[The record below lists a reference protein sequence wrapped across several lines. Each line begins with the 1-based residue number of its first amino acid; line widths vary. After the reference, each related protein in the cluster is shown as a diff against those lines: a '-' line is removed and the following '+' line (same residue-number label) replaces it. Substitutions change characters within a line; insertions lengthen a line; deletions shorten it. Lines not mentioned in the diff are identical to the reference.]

1 MPKRELPFV
10 SILMATRDEKPQYLK
25 EAVESIRR
33 QTYSNW
39 EFLIMDDG
47 SVSPSNYE
55 WLLEESKADKRIKV
69 YRGPGVGLAQ
79 ALNTLIPEAR
89 GEFFARMDSDDRAY
103 PDRIMKEV
111 EYLMRY
117 PTTVLVG
124 TWIRIINN
132 DGQPIHHSCPA
143 DYFSPPWSRAAH
155 SGWCGRMDALKSIGG
170 YSPDFPVSQDYDCW
184 LRLQQKGRVGVVE
197 EILLDYRWGRI
208 SSERSIEQLQYFWIA
223 NQIHEKN
230 SDARP
235 GDLAP
240 VKAKLRRYA
249 FWYDRKFQAQS
260 ISQQA
265 MRYWQQDQY
274 QRAFREFF
282 QSLRVFP
289 FSLRTWVCFF
299 LVFIFHKYPSQFTQY
314 LKLRLILPRVFYL
327 NPKPPSAA
335 VCLHYNGRSKTSNL
349 RLALIIPT
357 ADRLRVLTRFL
368 ESTIPQQDRIAQ
380 IIIVDGGRTPVDDIA
395 EKFPQLPIEY
405 VRSSHPCLTKQKNE
419 GLAHV
424 APDIDLV
431 CFFDDDIILEEDALK
446 NMLLFWEENGEEV
459 GGAAFN
465 IINVLKRKT
474 AFMKK
479 LFLTGSEAKGRIMRS
494 GYGAMLSPVD
504 DSIFTDWIFGG
515 ATVWRREIFKRY
527 RFDEWF
533 EGYGYGEDLDF
544 SYNVGKTY
552 KLAVIADARVQHIK
566 DYTEGNDHVLFGK
579 MQIVNRYYI
588 VTKYKEFSKIL
599 FLWSSCGQM
608 LENLYMALSR
618 QKRIYFDRLAGN
630 LAGLWSIVVHPP
642 RISLMDQA
650 GKAR

>member
-1 MPKRELPFV
+1 MPKKELPFV
-10 SILMATRDEKPQYLK
+10 SILMATRDENPQYLQ
-25 EAVESIRR
+25 EAVGSICR
-33 QTYSNW
+33 QTYTNW

-47 SVSPSNYE
+47 SLSSANYE
-55 WLLEESKADKRIKV
+55 WLLQQAQSDKRLKV

-79 ALNTLIPEAR
+79 ALNTLIPRAR
-89 GEFFARMDSDDRAY
+89 GELFARMDSDDRAY

-111 EYLMRY
+111 EYLLRY

-132 DGQPIHHSCPA
+132 DGQPIHLSCPA
-143 DYFSPPWSRAAH
+143 DYFNYPRSRPAH
-155 SGWCGRMDALKSIGG
+155 SDWCGRMDALKNIGG

-223 NQIHEKN
+223 NQIHRKKV
-230 SDARP
+230 RIKP
-235 GDLAP
+235 GDLSL
-240 VKAKLRRYA
+240 VKAKLQRYA
-249 FWYDRKFQAQS
+249 FWYDRKFQSQS

-265 MRYWQQDQY
+265 MRHWQQNNY
-274 QRAFREFF
+274 QLAAREFL

-289 FSLRTWVCFF
+289 LNLRTWVCFF
-299 LVFIFHKYPSQFTQY
+299 LALIFHEYPSRFTPY
-314 LKLRLILPRVFYL
+314 FKLRLVVSRIFYL
-327 NPKPPSAA
+327 NPKPPSLA
-335 VCLHYNGRSKTSNL
+335 VCLHYNGRKPAHQ

-357 ADRLRVLTRFL
+357 ADRRRVLARFL
-368 ESTIPQQDRIAQ
+368 ESTIPQRGRIAQ
-380 IIIVDGGRTPVDDIA
+380 IIIVDGGKVPVKDLL
-395 EKFPQLPIEY
+395 EKFPQLSIDY
-405 VRSSHPCLTKQKNE
+405 VRASYPCLTKQKNQ
-419 GLAHV
+419 GLDHV
-424 APDIDLV
+424 AADIDLV
-431 CFFDDDIILEEDALK
+431 CFFDDDIILEEGALE
-446 NMLLFWEENGEEV
+446 NMLRFWEENGEEV

-465 IINVLKRKT
+465 ITNVEKRKT
-474 AFMKK
+474 SFMKK
-479 LFLTGSEAKGRIMRS
+479 IFLTGSEAKGRIMRS

-515 ATVWRREIFKRY
+515 ATVWRREIFRHY

-544 SYNVGKTY
+544 SYNVGKAY

-579 MQIVNRYYI
+579 MQIVNRFYI
-588 VTKYKEFSKIL
+588 VTKFREFSKIL
-599 FLWSSCGQM
+599 FLWSSSGQM

-618 QKRIYFDRLAGN
+618 KKRIYFDRLAGN
-630 LAGLWSIVVHPP
+630 LSGLWSIMLHPP
-642 RISLMDQA
+642 RMRPPDQP
-650 GKAR
+650 GRAR